1 MVKIYGYFKK
11 FGFVIGDDLRKNL
24 LGYYP
29 KEKAIEILNDP
40 DFIKRWNNNHT
51 SELVKIS
58 IEIEDS
64 EQWKKP
70 TLYLIII

>member
-11 FGFVIGDDLRKNL
+11 FGFVIGDDLIKNL

-29 KEKAIEILNDP
+29 KEKAIAILNDI
-40 DFIKRWNNNHT
+40 DFIKQWNNNHT

-64 EQWKKP
+64 ER
-70 TLYLIII
+70 